1 MSMTF
6 KNVDSALKYR
16 AVVGYFHWDLVT
28 PKLEEVEYADEKS
41 TYQTLDEGNWI
52 LGIHD
57 GQLRFR
63 PCVRPGHD
71 GQTKIMTW
79 ADPTV
84 LTILKAYPWLRGW
97 LLGTA
102 GHLPVPK
109 AEWRVSQVQQASVK
123 QTCCT
128 WGLPSG
134 VREELVKRWETF
146 CLTRNDKQVD
156 LRRENI
162 PEGVL
167 LYGLT
172 CKGGKAE
179 RIRTVDGINVVHGY
193 AYLIE
198 VFPRTGA
205 VRVNTNQ
212 KVGNMTTE
220 DWEVLRKVEKARSPM
235 AILPDATWVGEL
247 LQSLRQQAW

>member
-1 MSMTF
+1 MSMQF
-6 KNVDSALKYR
+6 KNVDKSLKYR
-16 AVVGYFHWDLVT
+16 AVVGYFHWDLTT
-28 PKLEEVEYADEKS
+28 PMLEEVDCADAES
-41 TYQTLDEGNWI
+41 TYQALDEGNWI
-52 LGIHD
+52 LGLHD

-71 GQTKIMTW
+71 GQTKVMTW

-84 LTILKAYPWLRGW
+84 LSILKAYPWLRGW

-109 AEWRVSQVQQASVK
+109 AEWRVSKVQRAAVE
-123 QTCCT
+123 QTCMT
-128 WGLPSG
+128 WGLPGG

-146 CLTRNDKQVD
+146 SLQRNDKQID
-156 LRRENI
+156 LRREKI

-167 LYGLT
+167 LYGL
-172 CKGGKAE
+172 CRKGGKAE

-193 AYLIE
+193 AHLIE
-198 VFPRTGA
+198 VYPRTGL

-212 KVGNMTTE
+212 KVGSMTTE
-220 DWEVLRKVEKARSPM
+220 DWIVLNKVQKARSPM

-247 LQSLRQQAW
+247 FQSLRQQAW